1 MRKRVSVVAVAAAFA
16 ALSAFAQTS
25 AQQGATSTTKKA
37 PTTKQFLTEAAQ
49 GSQAEIKMGQL
60 AQQKGT
66 TTQVK
71 ELGARLVN
79 DHTKLYDQ
87 IKQVASSQNITVPE
101 KPSAAQEKQI
111 SRLESLSGEKFDRA
125 FLLDQ
130 ERDHRRTMNL
140 FQRETTNPNPQV
152 ADLAKNAIPTLR
164 THMHLSQQAMAAL
177 PPAKTPSTD
186 NTGNPNQK

>member
-1 MRKRVSVVAVAAAFA
+1 MRKRVSVVAAAIAFFA
-16 ALSAFAQTS
+16 FSAFAQTS
-25 AQQGATSTTKKA
+25 TQQGAARKA

-49 GSQAEIKMGQL
+49 ASQAEIKMGQL

-79 DHTKLYDQ
+79 DHTNLYNQ
-87 IKQVASSQNITVPE
+87 IHQIASSQNITVPD
-101 KPSAAQEKQI
+101 KPNATQEKQI

-130 ERDHRRTMNL
+130 ERDHRRVMNL
-140 FQRETTNPNPQV
+140 FQRETNNPNSQV
-152 ADLAKNAIPTLR
+152 AELAKNTIPTLR
-164 THMHLSQQAMAAL
+164 THMQLSRQAMAAL